1 MRVRFPSPAR
11 YRPACGALSLEGL
24 RQVREVVDIDLDRPR
39 DETGVEFNA
48 LRQRLLKLLEN

>member
-1 MRVRFPSPAR
+1 MDSWVPRSPTMRAPAW
-11 YRPACGALSLEGL
+11 PIF
-24 RQVREVVDIDLDRPR
+24 REVVDIDLDRPR

>member
-1 MRVRFPSPAR
+1 
-11 YRPACGALSLEGL
+11 
-24 RQVREVVDIDLDRPR
+24 VVDIDLDRPR